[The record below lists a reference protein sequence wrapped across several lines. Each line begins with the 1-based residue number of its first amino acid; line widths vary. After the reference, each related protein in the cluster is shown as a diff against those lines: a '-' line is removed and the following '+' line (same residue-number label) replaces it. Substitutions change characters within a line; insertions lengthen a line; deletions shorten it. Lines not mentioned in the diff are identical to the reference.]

1 MEEKIKTLRFEMMI
15 TCACVRSCSFC
26 LVRLMEISIG
36 ETRQPMDN
44 QAENFSLHLHYIRM
58 MENDQSAFISSSQPV
73 DILQGNIISSN
84 QENDSSTL
92 DEPVFQTIKRMSS
105 SLTKSSLSSSFS
117 GDLLDVF
124 RKFSYVLIP
133 RQSSTI
139 LQQWDLWG
147 PLILITTL
155 AILLQSNAT
164 KASNGVEFAEVF
176 SLMFLGAIVVTVC
189 DEILRSSFSS
199 LDFRSTRNY

>member
-1 MEEKIKTLRFEMMI
+1 MY
-15 TCACVRSCSFC
+15 VRSF
-26 LVRLMEISIG
+26 VRLIG
-36 ETRQPMDN
+36 EIRQPMDN
-44 QAENFSLHLHYIRM
+44 QAENILSSSSSFGIVST
-58 MENDQSAFISSSQPV
+58 MENDQSAFLSSSQPV
-73 DILQGNIISSN
+73 DILQGNIVSPT

-92 DEPVFQTIKRMSS
+92 DEPVLQTIKRLSS
-105 SLTKSSLSSSFS
+105 FSLAKSSLSSSLS
-117 GDLLDVF
+117 GDLLGVF
-124 RKFSYVLIP
+124 RKLSYVLIP

-176 SLMFLGAIVVTVC
+176 SLMFLGAIVITVC
-189 DEILRSSFSS
+189 EKIL
-199 LDFRSTRNY
+199 D